1 MLLFFVSNIYMHA
14 ATFTFFGQIR
24 EKGERHDLSGH
35 AYNISHN
42 KLLRY
47 PQKSKV
53 KLWRAGG
60 EWIC

>member
-1 MLLFFVSNIYMHA
+1 MHA

-53 KLWRAGG
+53 KLWRGMDMLTLYSTLA
-60 EWIC
+60 W